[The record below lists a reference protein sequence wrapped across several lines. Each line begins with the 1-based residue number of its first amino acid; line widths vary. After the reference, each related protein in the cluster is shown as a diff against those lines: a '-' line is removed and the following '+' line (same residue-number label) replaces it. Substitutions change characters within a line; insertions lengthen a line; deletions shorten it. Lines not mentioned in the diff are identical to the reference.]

1 MLIIENFDRLSR
13 APVMTALSLFQS
25 IVARGITIVT
35 LSDGQQYSTSSLDS
49 NWTQLIIALSVMA
62 RAHEENKQKATRVK
76 AAWDSKRANG
86 EILTS
91 VCPAWMK
98 LQDGK
103 WVLLGDKVKIVQKI
117 FELAASGLGS
127 PTIARRLNESGTP
140 TLGHAAEWSSG
151 LVAATV
157 KNKSVIGTMTPKK
170 ANADPID
177 KYYPS
182 IISPNAFYEVQGHI
196 QNRDKRGGRKGTGV
210 ANLFAGMTYCYC
222 GRKVRFV
229 SGSKPHLYLRCL
241 SAYSNTGC
249 DAPTMPYSPIEE
261 TVFDWLA
268 STEIPVM
275 SDSTQITDPMISIRA
290 ELEDARTR
298 LENLLD
304 VASKSKSVGLAAR
317 IDKVEA
323 QILVLQDRLRT
334 EVPKRVQRHE
344 WSEAISL
351 LEQQQTLRDAGDL
364 EAVTGLRLKLQASF
378 RRLVE
383 QVVLHKDQRTTKYGT
398 KMRPIELHGPL
409 AEAIRERVQVMLT
422 SDRRMWGTIEYDA
435 VKLTDDGVI
444 IEYELPPQGFQP
456 GNIRG
461 RRRVGTA

>member
-1 MLIIENFDRLSR
+1 MLLVENFDRLSR
-13 APVMTALSLFQS
+13 SPVMTALALFQS
-25 IVARGITIVT
+25 IVSRGITIVT
-35 LSDGQQYSTSSLDS
+35 LSDGMVYSTESVDA
-49 NWTQLIIALSVMA
+49 NWTQLIFALAKMA
-62 RAHEENKQKATRVK
+62 SAHGESAEKGKKVKAT
-76 AAWDSKRANG
+76 WDRKRANG

-91 VCPAWMK
+91 VCPSW
-98 LQDGK
+98 LRLRDGK
-103 WVLLGDKVKIVQKI
+103 WELIGEKVHIVQEL
-117 FELAASGLGS
+117 FELAASGQGT
-127 PTIARRLNESGTP
+127 PTIARGLNARKVP
-140 TLGHAAEWSSG
+140 TLGHAVEWNPA
-151 LVAATV
+151 LVAAV
-157 KNKSVIGTMTPKK
+157 LKNKSVIGVMTPKK

-177 KYYPS
+177 GYYPPILKS
-182 IISPNAFYEVQGHI
+182 NVFYEVQGHI
-196 QNRDKRGGRKGTGV
+196 RNRDKRGGRKGTGV

-261 TVFDWLA
+261 AVFDWLA
-268 STEIPVM
+268 STDIPVM
-275 SDSTQITDPMISIRA
+275 SDSTRITDPMISIRA

-351 LEQQQTLRDAGDL
+351 LEQQQALRDAGDL
-364 EAVTGLRLKLQASF
+364 EPVTALRLKLQASL

-398 KMRPIELHGPL
+398 KVRPIEIRGPL
-409 AEAIRERVQVMLT
+409 AEAIRERVQLMLT
-422 SDRRMWGTIEYDA
+422 SDRRMWGTIEYNA
-435 VKLTDDGVI
+435 VQLTDDSVI

-456 GNIRG
+456 GNVRG
-461 RRRVGTA
+461 RRKKT